1 MKKGII
7 LLVAL
12 MGAISSVIAQEDKS
26 KAVNNEVFVDDYD
39 VIAQFPGGEKE
50 CFKFLSDNIK
60 YPVECMKKGIQGRV
74 IVSFTINTDGSIE
87 EVKTMRSP
95 DPALSKEAERVI
107 AMMPKWKPAMH
118 GDKAVRSRMSIPVNF
133 RLDVNEPAKTDTI
146 RNDSVVN
153 ETVFVIREIN
163 ARFPG
168 GKKECYKWL
177 AANMKYP
184 PICQEKGIQGRV
196 FVSFVVNKDGSI
208 TDVKAI
214 SSPDPAL
221 AQEGE
226 RLVRSM
232 PKWAPAMQG
241 NKTVRSKLTIPIVFS
256 LK

>member
-26 KAVNNEVFVDDYD
+26 KAVNNEVFVDYD

-133 RLDVNEPAKTDTI
+133 RLDVNEPAM
-146 RNDSVVN
+146 RLQLA
-153 ETVFVIREIN
+153 FGQRRERGLLHVRPAAVAVDIVP
-163 ARFPG
+163 ARRQRRKVG
-168 GKKECYKWL
+168 TL
-177 AANMKYP
+177 
-184 PICQEKGIQGRV
+184 
-196 FVSFVVNKDGSI
+196 
-208 TDVKAI
+208 
-214 SSPDPAL
+214 
-221 AQEGE
+221 QEGE
-226 RLVRSM
+226 RR
-232 PKWAPAMQG
+232 PEQ
-241 NKTVRSKLTIPIVFS
+241 RIEFEVF
-256 LK
+256 LAF

>member
-26 KAVNNEVFVDDYD
+26 KAVNNEVFVDYD

-153 ETVFVIREIN
+153 ETVFVIRETN
-163 ARFPG
+163 ALFPG

-184 PICQEKGIQGRV
+184 PKCQEKGIQGKV

-214 SSPDPAL
+214 RSPDPAL
-221 AQEGE
+221 AREGE

-232 PKWAPAMQG
+232 PKWKPAMQG
-241 NKTVRSKLTIPIVFS
+241 SKTVRSKFTIPIDFS